1 MWLDHWSKRRERR
14 WPGARAAAVLFAMAW
29 TAIAGSPRT
38 SGEALFQQCEFKKA
52 ARVFERALAGDPGNA
67 RLHFWLGKSY
77 ARLAEVSSP
86 LSAPRNARK
95 AESHLETA
103 VRLDPHCREF
113 LMELLEF
120 YTESP
125 EWFDRGLRRATALL
139 ERFDPDDGG
148 PGSPSRLVAEARK
161 EYSGPE
167 WPVRKGILRLSA
179 ALGYLAPV
187 P

>member
-1 MWLDHWSKRRERR
+1 MWSGFWSNRRGREL
-14 WPGARAAAVLFAMAW
+14 RASAMLFAMAW

-38 SGEALFQQCEFKKA
+38 GGEALFEQCEFKKA
-52 ARVFERALAGDPGNA
+52 ARFFERALASDPRNA

-77 ARLAEVSSP
+77 ARLAELSSP

-95 AESHLETA
+95 GQAHLEAA
-103 VRLDPHCREF
+103 VRLDPHCREC
-113 LMELLEF
+113 LMELIEF
-120 YTESP
+120 YAESP
-125 EWFDRGLRRATALL
+125 EWFDGGLRRATALL
-139 ERFDPDDGG
+139 ERFDPDDRG
-148 PGSPSRLVAEARK
+148 PGSPSRLLADTYK

-179 ALGYLAPV
+179 AIGYLAPL